1 MATND
6 GATPSPSSFRGRL
19 NMESFRFQAGGSPQT
34 QPSETNSTPA
44 RRSARLSSTIS
55 TSFKPTKANLESQPP
70 VSSTKKRKAGV
81 LKDVSSTGDSDN
93 TSNSTAT
100 TTPPKKKRARP
111 KTGYAPPSLYAH
123 LPLLPDALAPSLL
136 VLFCG
141 LNPGLRTAETGHA
154 YSHPSNR
161 FWPLLRTSGILPSL
175 PVVITAADDRTLPAR
190 FALGL
195 TNIVHRPTRSGAE
208 LSKGEMD
215 AGVAGLEAKVRAW
228 RPEVVCVVGKGIWE
242 AVWRVRQRQRQR
254 HVGGGGAGGG
264 GGGGSRLGGGSE
276 FRYGWQGEAE
286 NMGVGMVDER
296 ERVEGVA
303 YDDGEWHGARVFV
316 ATSTSGL
323 AATPRLEEKE
333 RIWRELGVWVERRR
347 AERQAA
353 AEEEEGEAPVVRE
366 AS

>member
-1 MATND
+1 
-6 GATPSPSSFRGRL
+6 
-19 NMESFRFQAGGSPQT
+19 MESFRFQAGGSPQT
-34 QPSETNSTPA
+34 QTNETASTVA

-55 TSFKPTKANLESQPP
+55 TSFKPTKANLDSQSPA
-70 VSSTKKRKAGV
+70 SRAKKRKAGV
-81 LKDVSSTGDSDN
+81 LKDEPSTGDSDN
-93 TSNSTAT
+93 TT
-100 TTPPKKKRARP
+100 TTTTTIATPQKKKRIRP

-123 LPLLPDALAPSLL
+123 LPLLPDALAPNLL

-141 LNPGLRTAETGHA
+141 LNPGIRTAETGHA

-161 FWPLLRTSGILPSL
+161 FWPLLRTSGILPEPRRGDPL
-175 PVVITAADDRTLPAR
+175 ITAADDRTCPAR
-190 FALGL
+190 FALGF
-195 TNIVHRPTRSGAE
+195 TNIVDRPTRNGAE
-208 LSKGEMD
+208 LSKAEMD

-242 AVWRVRQRQRQR
+242 SVWRVRRRS
-254 HVGGGGAGGG
+254 GGG
-264 GGGGSRLGGGSE
+264 GGGGGGGGLGSE
-276 FRYGWQGEAE
+276 FRYGWQGETE
-286 NMGVGMVDER
+286 NMGVGMADEGQ
-296 ERVEGVA
+296 RVEGVA
-303 YDDGEWHGARVFV
+303 YDGGEWHGARVFV

-353 AEEEEGEAPVVRE
+353 ATAAEENEEGATRE